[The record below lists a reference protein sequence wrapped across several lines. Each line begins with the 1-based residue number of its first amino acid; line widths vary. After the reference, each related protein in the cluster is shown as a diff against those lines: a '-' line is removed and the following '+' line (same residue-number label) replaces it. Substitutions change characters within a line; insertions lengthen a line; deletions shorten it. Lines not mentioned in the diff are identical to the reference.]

1 MTIAAFV
8 IALVALGLSI
18 YNVLSMPKVK
28 IVPQEKAKK

>member
-18 YNVLSMPKVK
+18 YNVLGRPKVK